1 MKGKWRIVEM
11 PDFTR
16 DYLDMMQPA
25 YILFD
30 GEGAGAF
37 AFGCVTGA
45 FCGGGRADAVQF
57 TWDGNDEMDEAGGH
71 GWAELQP
78 DGSLVGQIDFDNGDE
93 TDFIAKPWDTS
104 STAC

>member
-11 PDFTR
+11 PDFDK
-16 DYLDMMQPA
+16 DYLDMMEPA

-30 GEGAGAF
+30 GEGSGEF

-45 FCGGGRADAVQF
+45 LCGGGKANAVYF
-57 TWDGNDEMDEAGGH
+57 TWDGNAEMDEAGGH
-71 GWAELQP
+71 GWAEIQP
-78 DGSLVGQIDFDNGDE
+78 DGSLVGEIDFDNGDE
-93 TDFIAKPWDTS
+93 ADFIAKPWNTS